1 MFLGFVV
8 KDIVPQI
15 YTSNRTKEDV
25 NEGILTSKVPV
36 IKTWFLKTSGTPLT
50 KMGHGIEQ
58 AIMRFVRSTS
68 VTLKALT
75 AMIQTCFG
83 ECNCWVQRQCI
94 WELAITKVR
103 SNNGKVILCTLP
115 LKAKTKKAKNENG
128 KNKKQ
133 QKQKQYPNKA
143 ALNNT
148 VLDSV
153 QKMSDY
159 CLRGNTGG
167 MYRAHQTWRSNKGR
181 PERWSAGFLWRHVR
195 QDFNSTV
202 VKFAMATRTRDN
214 THKQT
219 TFIIFF
225 FFPYSFF
232 CLIVFI

>member
-1 MFLGFVV
+1 MFLSFVI
-8 KDIVPQI
+8 KNIVPQI

-75 AMIQTCFG
+75 AMIQMCFG

-115 LKAKTKKAKNENG
+115 LKAK
-128 KNKKQ
+128 NKKGKKRKRQEQKTAKTKTVSQ
-133 QKQKQYPNKA
+133 QSCLEQHCLGLHAKEVRLLFERKYRWH
-143 ALNNT
+143 
-148 VLDSV
+148 V
-153 QKMSDY
+153 QSSPD
-159 CLRGNTGG
+159 
-167 MYRAHQTWRSNKGR
+167 
-181 PERWSAGFLWRHVR
+181 
-195 QDFNSTV
+195 
-202 VKFAMATRTRDN
+202 VK
-214 THKQT
+214 K
-219 TFIIFF
+219 
-225 FFPYSFF
+225 
-232 CLIVFI
+232 